1 MNDGTKKIIQNIAVG
16 DVLSDNNIVTGKMIV
31 ETEGVKGIWVLLCF
45 LQAGPL
51 QGQPLLEGVTTNNL
65 PLSLWTT

>member
-1 MNDGTKKIIQNIAVG
+1 MQLAGAETWYQASGTV
-16 DVLSDNNIVTGKMIV
+16 IV

-51 QGQPLLEGVTTNNL
+51 QGHPLLEGVTTNSW

>member
-1 MNDGTKKIIQNIAVG
+1 
-16 DVLSDNNIVTGKMIV
+16 MIV
-31 ETEGVKGIWVLLCF
+31 ETEGVKGIGVLLCF